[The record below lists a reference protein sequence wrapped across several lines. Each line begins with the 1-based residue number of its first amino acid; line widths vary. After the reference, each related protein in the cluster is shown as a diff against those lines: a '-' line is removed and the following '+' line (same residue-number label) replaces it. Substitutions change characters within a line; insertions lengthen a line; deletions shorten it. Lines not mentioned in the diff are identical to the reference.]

1 MLLEEKLTEQV
12 IGAAIEVHRIL
23 GPGLL
28 ESVYEECLC
37 YELGPRG
44 GLSYARQVAV
54 PVMYKDLDVPCG
66 YRADIVVSD
75 SVLVELK
82 AVERILAVREAQL
95 LTYLRLTGIRVG
107 LLFNFNVAVLKK
119 GIVRRVL

>member
-1 MLLEEKLTEQV
+1 M
-12 IGAAIEVHRIL
+12 IGAAIEVHRTL

-37 YELGPRG
+37 YELGLR

-66 YRADIVVSD
+66 YRADVVVND
-75 SVLVELK
+75 AVLVELE
-82 AVERILAVREAQL
+82 AVERVLAVHEAQL

-107 LLFNFNVAVLKK
+107 LLLNFNVAVLKK